1 MEVSLSYVQEHHL
14 FQAVAV
20 QMILDIVWKHF
31 AYTDATTLIGPQA
44 LGGMPGGKMGTQTV
58 RRAHTFAPCCGGRQK
73 AGLTLGLLQL
83 VFPVMTN
90 TTIR

>member
-31 AYTDATTLIGPQA
+31 AYTDTTTLIGPQA

-58 RRAHTFAPCCGGRQK
+58 RRAHTFDLAVGGGRR
-73 AGLTLGLLQL
+73 LG
-83 VFPVMTN
+83 
-90 TTIR
+90 